1 MEFPIKARD
10 LHNDQEKT
18 HSIPKVNVMHKWK
31 RRDCRMLEST
41 KNDRVGDVWEG
52 WEMAVG
58 LECVSKLSK
67 QGIRL
72 GIKTA
77 QRRSGSSESKTKMK
91 SKLTFQLFPFDIG
104 LILHF
109 LIVLSLYL
117 LLILLL
123 AFELAIQPNGNISQV
138 SRRKL
143 QQSIKSLNV
152 NDFQVVLLL
161 SWKHLRFSLRTCTEF
176 LCPRPM

>member
-1 MEFPIKARD
+1 
-10 LHNDQEKT
+10 
-18 HSIPKVNVMHKWK
+18 
-31 RRDCRMLEST
+31 
-41 KNDRVGDVWEG
+41 
-52 WEMAVG
+52 MAVG

-109 LIVLSLYL
+109 LIVFPLPFA
-117 LLILLL
+117 LLL
-123 AFELAIQPNGNISQV
+123 ASELAIQPNGNISQV

-161 SWKHLRFSLRTCTEF
+161 S
-176 LCPRPM
+176 